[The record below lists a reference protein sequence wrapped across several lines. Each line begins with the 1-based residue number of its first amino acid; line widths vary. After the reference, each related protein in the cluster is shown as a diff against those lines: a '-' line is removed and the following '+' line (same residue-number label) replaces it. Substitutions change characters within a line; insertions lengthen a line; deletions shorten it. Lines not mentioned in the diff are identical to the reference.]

1 MKKKNIISETINSIN
16 PILNP
21 LDTYELWL
29 PLKPSIK
36 ISKNQRVIKNKIEKN
51 PKEKTKKPAKK

>member
-1 MKKKNIISETINSIN
+1 
-16 PILNP
+16 
-21 LDTYELWL
+21 LWL